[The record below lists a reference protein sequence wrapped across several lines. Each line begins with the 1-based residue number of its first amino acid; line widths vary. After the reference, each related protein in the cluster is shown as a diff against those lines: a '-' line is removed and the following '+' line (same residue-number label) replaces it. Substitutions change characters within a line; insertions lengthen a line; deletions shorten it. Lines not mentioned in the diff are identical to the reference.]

1 MDIKFKSVFVSIPLI
16 FIEKRWRVYKTT
28 SNTTYVRVFGQSIN
42 KHVRSNTEGQH
53 AKWVNVQKLS
63 GMISFTEAAGTSA
76 W

>member
-1 MDIKFKSVFVSIPLI
+1 MYIKRRPIQLMSV
-16 FIEKRWRVYKTT
+16 
-28 SNTTYVRVFGQSIN
+28 VFGQSIN

-76 W
+76 